1 MRVLKVKTF
10 ARWARKERLSDAVLR
25 AAVGEMWYGLVDVD
39 LGGGLIKKRVPRAGT
54 GKRGGYRTLL
64 AADLRE
70 RWVFLYGF
78 AKNER
83 SNVTND
89 ELLALRRLAQ
99 TYLAK
104 SEATVQRLLQAGELV
119 EAKDGEPKAP

>member
-10 ARWARKERLSDAVLR
+10 ARWARKERLSDAMLR
-25 AAVGEMWYGLVDVD
+25 AAVGEMRYGLVDVD

>member
-25 AAVGEMWYGLVDVD
+25 AAVDEMRYGLVDVD

-83 SNVTND
+83 SNVAND

-99 TYLAK
+99 TYLAM

-119 EAKDGEPKAP
+119 EANDGEPKAP